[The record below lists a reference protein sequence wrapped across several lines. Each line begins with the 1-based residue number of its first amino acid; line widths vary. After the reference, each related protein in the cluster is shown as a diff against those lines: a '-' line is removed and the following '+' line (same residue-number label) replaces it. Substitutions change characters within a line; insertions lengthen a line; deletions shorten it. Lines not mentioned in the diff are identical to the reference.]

1 MGCFQ
6 NLISE
11 LEHACSTGKIPCQHA
26 APFPDEL
33 LNALKS
39 NGSVRKL
46 IVADGDVAKSSLR
59 QIAKLVAVNTSL
71 TYLHVRDINE
81 DDEWILNHG
90 NLAPFC

>member
-1 MGCFQ
+1 MHVRQMTTCM
-6 NLISE
+6 LASVT
-11 LEHACSTGKIPCQHA
+11 C
-26 APFPDEL
+26 
-33 LNALKS
+33 KS